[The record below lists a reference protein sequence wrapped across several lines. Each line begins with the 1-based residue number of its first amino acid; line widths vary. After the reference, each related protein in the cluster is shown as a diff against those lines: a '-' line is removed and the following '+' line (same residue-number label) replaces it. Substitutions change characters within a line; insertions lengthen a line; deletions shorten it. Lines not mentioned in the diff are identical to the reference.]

1 MMDGVNDLIA
11 SYILEY
17 KSILAD
23 NNDLTSNLRIFNN
36 WGPRSYE
43 NGNINVLF
51 YDKQKTYLNSEVI
64 SVLRYVFSW

>member
-36 WGPRSYE
+36 WRPRSYE
-43 NGNINVLF
+43 SGNIKVIF

-64 SVLRYVFSW
+64 SVLRYVFSL